1 MWWGGIQY
9 HENDSNIENRAMFYR
24 NLNCFCAYLVW
35 WRMFFFTAL
44 FRFSFASKA
53 RGFCVWPPIN
63 TGTNLFVQSS
73 RCRCRFRIAQSSN
86 TRDLSTDDEICCSWL
101 SWLYRIAFVLH
112 MDNENHMHV
121 PSSFLTA
128 IAANRFNIDIG
139 HWAQLNYTHNIYTY
153 IYMYIA
159 RT

>member
-9 HENDSNIENRAMFYR
+9 HENDLSIENRAMFSR
-24 NLNCFCAYLVW
+24 NLNCFCVYLIR
-35 WRMFFFTAL
+35 WRMLFFCSVL

-63 TGTNLFVQSS
+63 TGTNLFVQSN
-73 RCRCRFRIAQSSN
+73 RCRFRIAQSSN
-86 TRDLSTDDEICCSWL
+86 NRDLSTDDEICCSWL
-101 SWLYRIAFVLH
+101 SWLYRIAFVLRIKCLN

-121 PSSFLTA
+121 PSRFLAA

-139 HWAQLNYTHNIYTY
+139 IATELN
-153 IYMYIA
+153 
-159 RT
+159 